1 MACILYPVTNE
12 KAVGLI
18 ELQNTITFVVE
29 KMATKQQVKKDV
41 EELFEVKVAS
51 VNTLI
56 TPTGQ
61 KRAFVKLKSASAL
74 KRKRPAARFKTNTT
88 ARNVKLPPHNVE
100 AGSGV

>member
-1 MACILYPVTNE
+1 MITMACILYPVTNE

-61 KRAFVKLKSASAL
+61 KRAFVKLKEGYKADDIAAKL
-74 KRKRPAARFKTNTT
+74 KI
-88 ARNVKLPPHNVE
+88 V
-100 AGSGV
+100 